1 SFGIVLAEAM
11 AVGLPVVCSDIGG
24 YRDVVHDGT
33 DGLLVPPRDPEALAA
48 ALGGLL
54 DNPAR
59 LAAMGEAA
67 AAAARR
73 YAWETV
79 AGEVEAVYRTALG
92 E

>member
-1 SFGIVLAEAM
+1 M
-11 AVGLPVVCSDIGG
+11 VCSDIGG

-59 LAAMGEAA
+59 LAAMGEVA

-73 YAWETV
+73 YAWEVV
-79 AGEVEAVYRTALG
+79 AGQVQEVYRTAVG
-92 E
+92 D